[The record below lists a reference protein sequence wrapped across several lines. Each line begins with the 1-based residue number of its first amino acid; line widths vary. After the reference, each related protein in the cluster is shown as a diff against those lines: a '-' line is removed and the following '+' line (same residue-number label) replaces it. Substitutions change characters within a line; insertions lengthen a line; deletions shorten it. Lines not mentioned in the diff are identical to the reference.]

1 MFAGFANS
9 PQTPGVYAYDVK
21 RYGTVIWEMATYG
34 KNPFYE
40 IRKGL
45 PEVMKQVRGGLRLSF
60 PPDFS
65 PRLLALAQR
74 CFALKPGDRPSFS
87 EVGRELMEQL
97 TPREAEV
104 RDVGAMLNGTLEERL
119 GDLST
124 AVTLRRRRTIKL
136 VKKTRGSIRSGS
148 KKKAQSDPAVG
159 VSQSL
164 LNARKARARRS
175 QQQATPTVEAAAADG
190 GGGGGAVA
198 AADAADAAAAAARS
212 PAPGASS
219 GAMTLQK
226 QLALEAQARRDKQ
239 QTDTVVIPQSSQ
251 AGYGR
256 GFASVSEGTD
266 AGAARAALALQRF
279 NTGEDDEVIRLVAE
293 PGYKPCDKET
303 DPSLHPEPEPEP
315 EPEAEAEAEGEG
327 GYADGY
333 GKSPVAAPAMPRA
346 GDRPWLHSANARPGE
361 LLADHLEQ
369 ASLQSA
375 NPVLHQESAR
385 WYWSGCFAPP
395 FLTGTTQP
403 TFLLLRTSACCF
415 RVYADVRHPDD
426 VTAFEGRH
434 VVCAA
439 VAPARLVRIRYR
451 WLVQPLRCRE
461 GSRVH
466 APSSNRP

>member
-1 MFAGFANS
+1 MY
-9 PQTPGVYAYDVK
+9 VYDVE

-148 KKKAQSDPAVG
+148 KKKAQSDPNVG

-175 QQQATPTVEAAAADG
+175 QQQAKPTVEAAATDSG
-190 GGGGGAVA
+190 EGGGAVP
-198 AADAADAAAAAARS
+198 AAAAAARS

-239 QTDTVVIPQSSQ
+239 HTDSIVIPQSSQ

-256 GFASVSEGTD
+256 GFASVSEGQD
-266 AGAARAALALQRF
+266 AGAARTALALQRF
-279 NTGEDDEVIRLVAE
+279 NTGEDDEVIRLVGE
-293 PGYKPCDKET
+293 SGYKPCDKET
-303 DPSLHPEPEPEP
+303 DPSLHAEP
-315 EPEAEAEAEGEG
+315 EPEAKAEAEGEG

-333 GKSPVAAPAMPRA
+333 GKSPEAAPAMPRA
-346 GDRPWLHSANARPGE
+346 GDRPWLHSANARPSE
-361 LLADHLEQ
+361 LLADYLEQ
-369 ASLQSA
+369 ARLQSA
-375 NPVLHQESAR
+375 NSVLLQESAR
-385 WYWSGCFAPP
+385 
-395 FLTGTTQP
+395 
-403 TFLLLRTSACCF
+403 
-415 RVYADVRHPDD
+415 
-426 VTAFEGRH
+426 
-434 VVCAA
+434 
-439 VAPARLVRIRYR
+439 
-451 WLVQPLRCRE
+451 
-461 GSRVH
+461 
-466 APSSNRP
+466 